1 MQVQQLP
8 YIAPVTKANWR
19 FQQPASERV
28 PVTDYE
34 LYGSMDPLEL
44 MCLMEEVTGQSG
56 FERSSK

>member
-8 YIAPVTKANWR
+8 YIAPANKADWT
-19 FQQPASERV
+19 FKQPASEPV
-28 PVTDYE
+28 PVTDFE
-34 LYGSMDPLEL
+34 VYGSMDPLEL